1 VSFKYLFFRF
11 SLSILQVVTDN
22 PQSRIVNPKFYRMSS
37 NQILAIAKRLQSI
50 AQAGIF
56 YSEDKPF
63 DRERYQEIS
72 DISVQLLAQL
82 TDEPI
87 EKIGA
92 LFTQERDGYQTP
104 KVDVRAVVFNETG
117 EILMVKEKVDGCW
130 SLPGGWA
137 DVGFTPAEVAVKE
150 VWEETGLRVKTVR
163 LLAIMDKRNHPH
175 PPEGWYVYKIF
186 ISCEK
191 IGGEIAL
198 DTTETSDI
206 QYFKRDN
213 LPPLSE
219 PRNVKTQ
226 IELMFDYRD
235 NPAKE
240 VYFD

>member
-1 VSFKYLFFRF
+1 MQNTNL
-11 SLSILQVVTDN
+11 
-22 PQSRIVNPKFYRMSS
+22 
-37 NQILAIAKRLQSI
+37 LAIAKRLQSI

-56 YSEDKPF
+56 YSEDKLF

-72 DISVQLLAQL
+72 DLSVQILSQL

-87 EKIGA
+87 EKIGN

-104 KVDVRAVVFNETG
+104 KVDIRAVIFNESG

-137 DVGFTPAEVAVKE
+137 DVGYTPAEVAVKE
-150 VWEETGLRVKTVR
+150 VQEETGLEVKTVR
-163 LLAIMDKRNHPH
+163 LLAVIDKRNHPH

-186 ISCEK
+186 ILCEK
-191 IGGEIAL
+191 IAGEIAKN
-198 DTTETSDI
+198 TTETSDV
-206 QYFKRDN
+206 QYFGLEN

-219 PRNVKTQ
+219 PRNVISQ
-226 IELMFDYRD
+226 IKLMFEYRN
-235 NPAKE
+235 NPKKE

>member
-1 VSFKYLFFRF
+1 MQNTTL
-11 SLSILQVVTDN
+11 LS
-22 PQSRIVNPKFYRMSS
+22 
-37 NQILAIAKRLQSI
+37 IAKRLQSI

-63 DRERYQEIS
+63 DRERYQEIA
-72 DISVQLLAQL
+72 DISVQILGQL

-87 EKIGA
+87 EKIGN

-104 KVDVRAVVFNETG
+104 KVDIRAVVFNESG
-117 EILMVKEKVDGCW
+117 EILMVKEKVDGRW

-137 DVGFTPAEVAVKE
+137 DVGYSPAEVAVKE
-150 VWEETGLRVKTVR
+150 VQEEMGLDVKTVR
-163 LLAIMDKRNHPH
+163 ILGIFDKRNHPH

-186 ISCEK
+186 ILCEK
-191 IGGEIAL
+191 IGGEISK

-206 QYFKRDN
+206 QYFSLEN

-219 PRNVKTQ
+219 PRIVFSQ
-226 IELMFDYRD
+226 IKMMFDYRN
-235 NPAKE
+235 NPEKE

>member
-1 VSFKYLFFRF
+1 MQNLTL
-11 SLSILQVVTDN
+11 LSV
-22 PQSRIVNPKFYRMSS
+22 
-37 NQILAIAKRLQSI
+37 AKRLQAI

-63 DRERYQEIS
+63 DRERYEEIS
-72 DISVQLLAQL
+72 DLSVQILSQL

-87 EKIGA
+87 EKIGN

-104 KVDVRAVVFNETG
+104 KVDIRAVVFNDSG

-137 DVGFTPAEVAVKE
+137 DVGYTPAEVAVKE
-150 VWEETGLRVKTVR
+150 VREETGLDVKTVR
-163 LLAIMDKRNHPH
+163 LLGVFDKKNHPH

-186 ISCEK
+186 ILCEK
-191 IGGEIAL
+191 TGGEISQ

-206 QYFKRDN
+206 QYFSLKN

-219 PRNVKTQ
+219 PRNVYNQVKM
-226 IELMFDYRD
+226 MFDYGN
-235 NPAKE
+235 NPSKE

>member
-1 VSFKYLFFRF
+1 MQNLNL
-11 SLSILQVVTDN
+11 LS
-22 PQSRIVNPKFYRMSS
+22 
-37 NQILAIAKRLQSI
+37 IAKRLQSI

-63 DRERYQEIS
+63 DRERYEEIS
-72 DISVQLLAQL
+72 DLSVQILSNL

-87 EKIGA
+87 EKISN

-104 KVDVRAVVFNETG
+104 KVDIRAVVFNELG

-137 DVGFTPAEVAVKE
+137 DVGYSPSEVAVKE
-150 VWEETGLRVKTVR
+150 VREETGLEVKTVR
-163 LLAIMDKRNHPH
+163 LLAVMDKKNHSH

-186 ISCEK
+186 ILCEK
-191 IGGEIAL
+191 IGGSIL
-198 DTTETSDI
+198 SDTVETSDI
-206 QYFKRDN
+206 QYFSLEN

-219 PRNVKTQ
+219 PRNVYSQ
-226 IELMFDYRD
+226 IKLMFEYRD
-235 NPAKE
+235 DDKKE